1 MHSHQPA
8 ALIDP
13 RVVCVRCVPQIE
25 QPFGFDYNDLP
36 LDAFCLTVQA
46 DVLRLL
52 DQTSRV
58 ARRHAKSQSQQYA
71 KSPASGGAGVSGG
84 LGRIAGATGQEL
96 GRGESAASSAGE
108 ASSSADERAS
118 GGSDHE
124 RASGGSDHLFE
135 ASIWGD
141 EELSHTLDPD
151 QLREAAAAAD
161 ALAPHCR
168 LSMPLGQSA
177 SRLTISSD
185 QDWSSFIPQ

>member
-1 MHSHQPA
+1 MYLHG
-8 ALIDP
+8 D
-13 RVVCVRCVPQIE
+13 
-25 QPFGFDYNDLP
+25 
-36 LDAFCLTVQA
+36 
-46 DVLRLL
+46 LL

-58 ARRHAKSQSQQYA
+58 ARRHDKSQSQQSA
-71 KSPASGGAGVSGG
+71 KSPASGGAGGGGG
-84 LGRIAGATGQEL
+84 LGRIAGAPGQEL

-118 GGSDHE
+118 GGSDH
-124 RASGGSDHLFE
+124 LFE

-151 QLREAAAAAD
+151 ELREAAAAAD